1 LDFWRADFGLY
12 RTLME
17 RVPRESFLMGKGA
30 SICREKIRKAKAHYD
45 LNLATVVEDNN
56 EMFLQIY

>member
-1 LDFWRADFGLY
+1 
-12 RTLME
+12 
-17 RVPRESFLMGKGA
+17 MGKGA
-30 SICREKIRKAKAHYD
+30 SICREKIRKAKVHYD

>member
-1 LDFWRADFGLY
+1 
-12 RTLME
+12 
-17 RVPRESFLMGKGA
+17 MGKGA
-30 SICREKIRKAKAHYD
+30 SICRENIRKAKVHYD